1 MKNFTLLFVS
11 MFVLHTIALSQSTPA
26 TSHSDTILLKKINTT
41 LQQQFAHT
49 KSNYPFSAD
58 SFKIEKDTLKVF
70 FNTKKSFSRG
80 AIPGGLIE
88 MLPELLLHL
97 TQQTN
102 TTQLLLL
109 AKNQA
114 NGQWKTLDYFSDEPE
129 VKPYIEPANQ
139 DKFEPRK
146 GKKNFQARSVFPT
159 TSDVQQGIL
168 ANKTVWL
175 SPGHGWYNENGA
187 GFTTQRGNNNE
198 LVEDFTTAESV
209 DYYLTKYLYNAGAN
223 VWTVRERDV
232 NTNEIIVDNNSSPAA
247 YIETGTWVNGTI
259 PGYGGTYRVA
269 AAEANETATATFI
282 ANVVQSGYYW
292 VSVRYI
298 SGANRT
304 VDASYTVWHTGDSTT
319 YHVNQEVHGNT
330 WLYLGYFYFTAGAGN
345 KVVISN
351 KSSDPDQ
358 AVIADAVR
366 LGGGIGQLPDC
377 TNGGVSSSKPRFEES
392 ARQYAPYQ
400 GFTTCL
406 NDVVTRPFYTE
417 WELAKGDSSE
427 IKNAV
432 YVSWHTNA
440 GGGTGTETYS
450 YNGGGSSQPTI
461 TPGSVELRN
470 YIHNQIVADIRAGWR
485 SNWGDRGVKTANF
498 GELREL
504 RKIPGILM
512 ELAFHDLAADANELK
527 HPEFR
532 RLAARAIY
540 KGIVKFFNN
549 RDSIPL
555 VFLPEEPSHVM
566 AKNIGS
572 AKIQLNWAA
581 PATGGILGDAAT
593 GYKVYTS
600 TNGRSFAN
608 GIPVTGTSY
617 TFTGVANTT
626 YYFKIAATNPGGE
639 SFTSSVVAARTPAEG
654 SNPVGYLIVDGF
666 DRLDRSALIIK
677 NENPTLGNVKR
688 MFLERMNRFD
698 YMIEHAEALANCN
711 ISFDGCQNE
720 VISSGSI
727 ALAGYSG
734 IDWFTGEESTVDK
747 SLDSTERTMLSS
759 YLDNGGSLILSG
771 SDIGWDIGR
780 AASPNAD
787 LAFYNNYLK
796 ATYIN
801 DDANTYNFSGTPVF
815 FVGQNGTFDNSTNGY
830 YDVDAPDRIIAAG
843 GSAELLSYSDG
854 TADGAAVGFVGN
866 YRLVYFA
873 FPLEAITSASV
884 RNNLMCNAVAFLTPT
899 LPVKG
904 LVLTGENTSLANKL
918 TFETKAEI
926 NTKYFIVE
934 RSVNGIM
941 FDSISPAI
949 SSKGSVNE
957 GRKYVYADKN
967 YTASAYYRIKA
978 VDIDGKFSLS
988 NTIFLKGQ
996 NGGVLFKLVANPSRE
1011 NIRLEVFVN
1020 QPLTI
1025 VLHNSMGQVIYKESK
1040 AAGSGR
1046 YYTMPTPRLPKGMYS
1061 ITVGAGNKTQTEKV
1075 LIQ

>member
-1 MKNFTLLFVS
+1 MKNFTLLL
-11 MFVLHTIALSQSTPA
+11 VLMILFNTIARSQQDS
-26 TSHSDTILLKKINTT
+26 ILLKKINTT
-41 LQQQFAHT
+41 LQQQLAHT
-49 KSNYPFSAD
+49 KSYYQLSAD
-58 SFKIEKDTLKVF
+58 SIKIEKDTLKIF
-70 FNTKKSFSRG
+70 FNTKRSFSKG
-80 AIPGGLIE
+80 TMPGGLIE
-88 MLPELLLHL
+88 SLPELLIHL
-97 TQQTN
+97 TEQTN
-102 TTQLLLL
+102 TTQLMLL
-109 AKNQA
+109 AKNLA
-114 NGQWKTLDYFSDEPE
+114 NAQWKTLDYFSDEPE
-129 VKPYIEPANQ
+129 VKPYVEPANQ

-146 GKKNFQARSVFPT
+146 GKKNFQARNVFPT
-159 TSDVQQGIL
+159 TASEPQGIL

-232 NTNEIIVDNNSSPAA
+232 NTNEIIIDNNPSSAS
-247 YIETGTWVNGTI
+247 YVETGTWVNGTI
-259 PGYGGTYRVA
+259 AGYGGTYRVA
-269 AAEANETATATFI
+269 GSEDTETATATFI

-304 VDASYTVWHTGDSTT
+304 VDASFTVWHTGDSTS
-319 YHVNQEVHGNT
+319 YSVNQEVHGNT
-330 WLYLGYFYFTAGAGN
+330 WGYLGYFYFKAGADN
-345 KVVISN
+345 RVVISN
-351 KSSDPDQ
+351 KSSDPGQ

-377 TNGGVSSSKPRFEES
+377 TNGGALSGKPRFEES

-417 WELAKGDSSE
+417 WELAKGDSTE

-450 YNGGGSSQPTI
+450 YNGGGSSQPNI

-485 SNWGDRGVKTANF
+485 STWGDRGVKTANF

-540 KGIVKFFNN
+540 KGIVKFFSN
-549 RDSIPL
+549 RDGIPL
-555 VFLPEEPSHVM
+555 AFLPEEPDHVM

-572 AKIQLNWAA
+572 AKIQLTWAP
-581 PATGGILGDAAT
+581 PAIGGILGDAAT
-593 GYKVYTS
+593 GYKVYIS

-608 GIPVTGTSY
+608 GISVSGTSY
-617 TFTGVANTT
+617 TFSGVANTT

-639 SFTSSVVAARTPAEG
+639 SFTSSVVAARTPAED
-654 SNPVGYLIVDGF
+654 SRVGYLIVDGF
-666 DRLDRSALIIK
+666 DRLDRSALILQ
-677 NENPTLGNVKR
+677 NEGAVLGNVKR

-698 YMIEHAEALANCN
+698 YMIEHAEGLANCS

-720 VISSGSI
+720 AVSSGNI
-727 ALAGYSG
+727 ALNGYSG
-734 IDWFTGEESTVDK
+734 IDWFTGEESTVDG
-747 SLDSTERTMLSS
+747 SLDSTEKVMLKT

-771 SDIGWDIGR
+771 SEIGWDIGR

-796 ATYIN
+796 ATYAD
-801 DDANTYNFSGTPVF
+801 DDANTYNFLGTPAF
-815 FVGQNGTFDNSTNGY
+815 FGGQNGTFDNSTNGY
-830 YDVDAPDRIIAAG
+830 YDVDSPDRITASV
-843 GSAELLSYSDG
+843 GSSVILNYIGG
-854 TADGAAVGFVGN
+854 TADGAAVGFLGN

-884 RNNLMCNAVAFLTPT
+884 RNNLMCNAIAFLTPT

-904 LVLTGENTSLANKL
+904 LVLTGENTAAENRL
-918 TFETKAEI
+918 TFETKSEI
-926 NTKYFIVE
+926 NTRYFIVE
-934 RSVNGIM
+934 RSGNGIM
-941 FDSISPAI
+941 YDSISARI
-949 SSKGSVNE
+949 SSRGNVNE
-957 GRKYVYADKN
+957 GRRYVYSDKN
-967 YTASAYYRIKA
+967 YPASAYYRIKA

-988 NTIFLKGQ
+988 NTILLKAQ
-996 NGGVLFKLVANPSRE
+996 KASALFKLATNPARE
-1011 NIRLEVFVN
+1011 NIKLEVFVN
-1020 QPLTI
+1020 QPLTLA
-1025 VLHNSMGQVIYKESK
+1025 LHNSTGQVVYKESK

-1046 YYTMPTPRLPKGMYS
+1046 FYTIPTQGLSKGMYS
-1061 ITVGAGNKTQTEKV
+1061 ILLNAGSKTQTEKV
-1075 LIQ
+1075 VIQ